1 MVKSLKIL
9 TMIGLI
15 TAISTVTAYGL
26 DDKSAMSEEI
36 VKNIYE
42 LKVEQKNISD
52 QISQINS
59 MIESKKSQSKET
71 VDVEVI
77 SLSFVEDNENV
88 SGDLIAEDAIKSEIE
103 GLESLK
109 ISLSEKVKNLEL
121 EESQLKSD
129 IGDNF
134 NYGCWPVEGFY
145 DISSPY
151 GYRVHPRSKEK
162 KFHKGIDIPA
172 DYRKDIVSTDYGVVT
187 FSGQQ
192 NGYGNVVIV
201 THFDGKVSKYA
212 HNSENLVKEGDL
224 VQKGQT
230 IAKIGSTGN
239 STGNH
244 VHFEVLLNDELQNP
258 IDVTMK

>member
-1 MVKSLKIL
+1 MVKTLKIL

-15 TAISTVTAYGL
+15 TTISTVTAYGL
-26 DDKSAMSEEI
+26 DDKSNKSEQI

-52 QISQINS
+52 QILQIDS

-71 VDVEVI
+71 ADVEVI
-77 SLSFVEDNENV
+77 SLSFVEDNENI
-88 SGDLIAEDAIKSEIE
+88 SEDSIAKDAIKSEIE

-129 IGDNF
+129 IGGGF
-134 NYGCWPVEGFY
+134 NYGCWPVDGFY

-151 GYRVHPRSKEK
+151 GYRIHPISKEK

-172 DYRKDIVSTDYGVVT
+172 DYGKYIVSTDYGVVT

-201 THFDGKVSKYA
+201 THFDGKSSKYA

-258 IDVTMK
+258 VDVTVK